1 MDTAKHRKS
10 NGRSKKNHSWKVK
23 VKTKQRNLRIFEIEC
38 EDIALVRTYL
48 TKNKALM
55 DGLMVLLKGS
65 KANECAVL
73 CEEDELCYA
82 IAGKC
87 DCDKQSAP
95 KKTIKAT
102 ASLEEEKVVEIV
114 EKIVIQT
121 VYVDRHAEVIEPKS
135 DKVIKHTTVRSGED
149 IVTNGDVAIFGRVN
163 SGAKIKAE
171 GSVEVFDT
179 IDGLIECAGDYMLL
193 RSIGKGTVM
202 FAGNKLDAKSFDGKI
217 KKITLNEGV
226 PEIKDL

>member
-1 MDTAKHRKS
+1 
-10 NGRSKKNHSWKVK
+10 
-23 VKTKQRNLRIFEIEC
+23 VKTKQRNLRVFEIEC
-38 EDIALVRTYL
+38 EDVAVVRTYL
-48 TKNKALM
+48 TKNKALI

-65 KANECAVL
+65 KANECRSI
-73 CEEDELCYA
+73 CEDEELCYA
-82 IAGKC
+82 VVGKC
-87 DCDKQSAP
+87 ENDRQSVP
-95 KKTIKAT
+95 KKAIKAH
-102 ASLEEEKVVEIV
+102 EPVDEEKTEEKIVEIV

-135 DKVIKHTTVRSGED
+135 DKVVKFSTVRSGED
-149 IVTNGDVAIFGRVN
+149 IVTNGDVAVFGRVN

-179 IDGLIECAGDYMLL
+179 IDGLIECAGEYMLL
-193 RSIGKGTVM
+193 KSIGKGTVM

-217 KKITLNEGV
+217 KKVTLNEGV